1 MAPISFSSTT
11 ALANQHPTNTALQ
24 GFQRFV
30 KNTLNLVNAVR
41 GGFSSWMVVV
51 LSARGH
57 GT

>member
-30 KNTLNLVNAVR
+30 KNTLNLVNAVG
-41 GGFSSWMVVV
+41 GGFSS
-51 LSARGH
+51 
-57 GT
+57 